1 MSLSIPTDEICAV
14 YALGEWHPV
23 LPGTFFI
30 DAYELC
36 EDFGGGHQHHYML
49 GQTYEETPKVNLPQ
63 IPGSLGEHWIFSSPQ
78 GCDGCQW
85 TEPGTSKQKV
95 CMSLLEIKA
104 FKLVEDKNKHYR
116 I

>member
-23 LPGTFFI
+23 MPGTFFI

-36 EDFGGGHQHHYML
+36 EDYGEGHRHLYCL
-49 GQTYEETPKVNLPQ
+49 GKAYERTPATNVPQ
-63 IPGSLGEHWIFSSPQ
+63 KAGTLGENWYFFSPQ
-78 GCDGCQW
+78 GSDGCQW
-85 TEPGTSKQKV
+85 TEPSTPKRKV

-104 FKLVEDKNKHYR
+104 FKLVEDKKKHYR